1 MTKINVRCG
10 SKVLA
15 VEVDLNESPMLLK
28 AQLFA
33 LTEIPPE
40 RQKLLIKGKAI
51 GDENWNGIAVK
62 DGSTIMLMGGSALAT
77 KESTNVNTENL
88 EDKES
93 NDRKA
98 KTESHIVLPAG
109 LANLGNTCYMNATI
123 QCFKVIPELNQAIKK
138 YTGGDQNENETSHAA
153 DITKMLKK
161 LYEQMDSGAS
171 RPRIIASDLTESEQ
185 TITVTPLLFLHVLH
199 NIFPQF
205 ELGEQQDANE
215 CFCELLR
222 LISDELIV
230 PTDNENNTGSSN
242 NENQIRL
249 KKFFEIKYQVKT
261 KCLEEGSTEELQTS
275 EETGYQASCFL
286 SQSVRYIQS
295 GIKCKMTEEIEK
307 QSEELGRDA
316 KYEKSSLIDR
326 LPAYLSVQIVRF
338 FFKEK
343 ENINAK
349 ILKDVKFPMVLD
361 MYDTCTPELQEKLK
375 PARQHL
381 AEYEETR
388 MEMLRNAKLAED
400 PEAKKPCLTPKGF
413 YPNTFS
419 DDIGSNNSGF
429 YELKALI
436 THKGRASNSGH
447 YVAWIRVGDGDD
459 DVEEKNTKNNNQENV
474 GNSKWAAC
482 DDTDVYPVSEAEI
495 LKLSGGGDWHCAYVL
510 LYGPKKIPML

>member
-1 MTKINVRCG
+1 MPKINVRCG
-10 SKVLA
+10 SRVLA
-15 VEVDLNESPMLLK
+15 VDVDLNESPMLLK

-51 GDENWNGIAVK
+51 GDENWSGIAIK
-62 DGSTIMLMGGSALAT
+62 DGSTIMLMGGSALST
-77 KESTNVNTENL
+77 KQVTTTENL
-88 EDKES
+88 EDKELK
-93 NDRKA
+93 DQKA
-98 KTESHIVLPAG
+98 KTEPQIILPAG
-109 LANLGNTCYMNATI
+109 LANLGNTCYMNATL
-123 QCFKVIPELNQAIKK
+123 QCFKVIPELNAAIKK
-138 YTGGDQNENETSHAA
+138 YTGGDQNGNSHAT

-161 LYEQMDSGAS
+161 LYEQMDSGTS
-171 RPRIIASDLTESEQ
+171 RPRIVASDLTESEH
-185 TITVTPLLFLHVLH
+185 TVTVTPLFFLHVLH
-199 NIFPQF
+199 TIFPQF
-205 ELGEQQDANE
+205 VLGEQQDANE

-230 PTDNENNTGSSN
+230 PTDNAGSSN
-242 NENQIRL
+242 NEKL

-275 EETGYQASCFL
+275 VETGYQASCFL
-286 SQSVRYIQS
+286 NQSVRYIQS

-307 QSEELGRDA
+307 QSEELGRNA

-343 ENINAK
+343 DNNLEIKVNAK

-361 MYDTCTPELQEKLK
+361 MYDTCTPELQQKLK
-375 PARQHL
+375 PARQQIN
-381 AEYEETR
+381 EYEETR

-400 PEAKKPCLTPKGF
+400 PSAKKPCLKPKGF
-413 YPNTFS
+413 QPNTFS

-459 DVEEKNTKNNNQENV
+459 DEEENKKNNNQENA

-495 LKLSGGGDWHCAYVL
+495 LKLSGGGDWHC
-510 LYGPKKIPML
+510 

>member
-88 EDKES
+88 EEKES
-93 NDRKA
+93 DEKKA

-123 QCFKVIPELNQAIKK
+123 QCFK
-138 YTGGDQNENETSHAA
+138 
-153 DITKMLKK
+153 

-171 RPRIIASDLTESEQ
+171 RPRVIAADLTESDQ
-185 TITVTPLLFLHVLH
+185 AITVTPLLFLHVLH

-230 PTDNENNTGSSN
+230 PIDNENNTGSLN

-261 KCLEEGSTEELQTS
+261 KCLEEGSTEEVQTS

-381 AEYEETR
+381 SEYEETR

-413 YPNTFS
+413 YPNTFA

-459 DVEEKNTKNNNQENV
+459 DVEGKDTKNNNQENV